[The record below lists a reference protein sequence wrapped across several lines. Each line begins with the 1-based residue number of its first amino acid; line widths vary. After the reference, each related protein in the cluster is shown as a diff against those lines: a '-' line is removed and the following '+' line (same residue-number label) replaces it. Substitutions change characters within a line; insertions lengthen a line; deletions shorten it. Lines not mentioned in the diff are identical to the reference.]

1 MELHFFLE
9 QLDGQRRELVHPVS
23 FSLVRS
29 ADTPADSL
37 KAEFMVPDAQDWE
50 QEIARV
56 ELQADGRRLFRGIC
70 DRQIVGLDSAGCRLT
85 VWARS
90 DAAVL
95 LDNEAI
101 PQEYS
106 CVTLDEMFAKHLAP
120 YGFQSDLEGE
130 GSLLGYQVGKGVS
143 EWEAFSTFCQRALG
157 RSPHI
162 HLSRVSFRL
171 PGRARRTISS
181 GQAVSAVSRTV
192 RRSEVISQVLL
203 RDELGRYSTA
213 LENEAA
219 RGLQILR
226 RRCMI
231 PGAQW
236 ANTAQ
241 DARLK
246 MQQSMQ
252 ERIQWEIELPRLVD
266 WELGDQV
273 SGELAGLAFR
283 GNIVYQELHFSGQGE
298 SSLLILE

>member
-50 QEIARV
+50 QEIARI

-157 RSPHI
+157 RSPHV

-231 PGAQW
+231 PNA
-236 ANTAQ
+236 AQ

-246 MQQSMQ
+246 MQQSMR

-283 GNIVYQELHFSGQGE
+283 GNIVYQELRFSGQGE

>member
-1 MELHFFLE
+1 M
-9 QLDGQRRELVHPVS
+9 
-23 FSLVRS
+23 
-29 ADTPADSL
+29 
-37 KAEFMVPDAQDWE
+37 
-50 QEIARV
+50 
-56 ELQADGRRLFRGIC
+56 
-70 DRQIVGLDSAGCRLT
+70 
-85 VWARS
+85 
-90 DAAVL
+90 
-95 LDNEAI
+95 
-101 PQEYS
+101 
-106 CVTLDEMFAKHLAP
+106 
-120 YGFQSDLEGE
+120 
-130 GSLLGYQVGKGVS
+130 S

-231 PGAQW
+231 PDAQW
-236 ANTAQ
+236 ANAAQ

-246 MQQSMQ
+246 MQQSMR

>member
-1 MELHFFLE
+1 M
-9 QLDGQRRELVHPVS
+9 
-23 FSLVRS
+23 
-29 ADTPADSL
+29 
-37 KAEFMVPDAQDWE
+37 
-50 QEIARV
+50 
-56 ELQADGRRLFRGIC
+56 
-70 DRQIVGLDSAGCRLT
+70 GLNSAGCRLT

-157 RSPHI
+157 RSPHV

-236 ANTAQ
+236 ANAAQ

-246 MQQSMQ
+246 MQQSMRG
-252 ERIQWEIELPRLVD
+252 RIQWEIELPRLVD

-283 GNIVYQELHFSGQGE
+283 GNIVYQELRFSGQRE

>member
-1 MELHFFLE
+1 M
-9 QLDGQRRELVHPVS
+9 VS
-23 FSLVRS
+23 
-29 ADTPADSL
+29 
-37 KAEFMVPDAQDWE
+37 DAQDWE
-50 QEIARV
+50 QEIARI
-56 ELQADGRRLFRGIC
+56 ELQAEGKRLFRGIC
-70 DRQIVGLDSAGCRLT
+70 DRQIVEVSGAGCRLT

-130 GSLLGYQVGKGVS
+130 GSLLGYQIGKGVS
-143 EWEAFSTFCQRALG
+143 EWEAFSTFCQRVLG
-157 RSPHI
+157 RSPHV

-171 PGRARRTISS
+171 PGRARRTISN

-236 ANTAQ
+236 ANAAQ

-246 MQQSMQ
+246 MQQSMR

>member
-1 MELHFFLE
+1 M
-9 QLDGQRRELVHPVS
+9 S
-23 FSLVRS
+23 
-29 ADTPADSL
+29 
-37 KAEFMVPDAQDWE
+37 K
-50 QEIARV
+50 
-56 ELQADGRRLFRGIC
+56 
-70 DRQIVGLDSAGCRLT
+70 
-85 VWARS
+85 
-90 DAAVL
+90 
-95 LDNEAI
+95 
-101 PQEYS
+101 
-106 CVTLDEMFAKHLAP
+106 
-120 YGFQSDLEGE
+120 
-130 GSLLGYQVGKGVS
+130 
-143 EWEAFSTFCQRALG
+143 
-157 RSPHI
+157 
-162 HLSRVSFRL
+162 
-171 PGRARRTISS
+171 
-181 GQAVSAVSRTV
+181 TV

-236 ANTAQ
+236 TNAAQ

-246 MQQSMQ
+246 MQQSMR

-283 GNIVYQELHFSGQGE
+283 GNIVYQELRFSGQGE

>member
-1 MELHFFLE
+1 MELRFFLE
-9 QLDGQRRELVHPVS
+9 QLDGRRRELEHPAS

-37 KAEFMVPDAQDWE
+37 KAVFLIPDARDWE
-50 QEIARV
+50 QEIARI
-56 ELQADGRRLFRGIC
+56 ELQADGRRLFRGSC

-130 GSLLGYQVGKGVS
+130 GRLLDYQVGKGMS
-143 EWEAFSTFCQRALG
+143 EWEAFATFCQRALG
-157 RSPHI
+157 RTPHV
-162 HLSRVSFRL
+162 HLSRVSFQL
-171 PGRARRTISS
+171 PGRARRTLPA
-181 GQAVSAVSRTV
+181 GQAVSTVSRTV

-203 RDELGRYSTA
+203 RDELGHYSTV
-213 LENEAA
+213 LESEAA

-231 PGAQW
+231 PSAQW
-236 ANTAQ
+236 TNAAQ
-241 DARLK
+241 DAQLK
-246 MQQSMQ
+246 MQQSMR

-273 SGELAGLAFR
+273 SGEIAGLAFR
-283 GNIVYQELHFSGQGE
+283 GNIVYQELGFSGQGE
-298 SSLLILE
+298 SSVLILE

>member
-37 KAEFMVPDAQDWE
+37 KAEFMVPDAQDWK
-50 QEIARV
+50 QEIARI

-157 RSPHI
+157 RSPHV

-192 RRSEVISQVLL
+192 RRSEVRCCCATSW
-203 RDELGRYSTA
+203 GGTA
-213 LENEAA
+213 P
-219 RGLQILR
+219 RWKTR
-226 RRCMI
+226 RRAGCRFCG
-231 PGAQW
+231 GA
-236 ANTAQ
+236 A
-241 DARLK
+241 
-246 MQQSMQ
+246 
-252 ERIQWEIELPRLVD
+252 
-266 WELGDQV
+266 
-273 SGELAGLAFR
+273 
-283 GNIVYQELHFSGQGE
+283 
-298 SSLLILE
+298 

>member
-50 QEIARV
+50 QEIARI

-130 GSLLGYQVGKGVS
+130 GSLLGFQ
-143 EWEAFSTFCQRALG
+143 
-157 RSPHI
+157 
-162 HLSRVSFRL
+162 L

-236 ANTAQ
+236 ANAAQ

-246 MQQSMQ
+246 MQQSMR

-273 SGELAGLAFR
+273 SGELSGLAFR
-283 GNIVYQELHFSGQGE
+283 GNIVYQELRFSGQGE

>member
-9 QLDGQRRELVHPVS
+9 QLDGQRRKLVHPVS

-29 ADTPADSL
+29 A
-37 KAEFMVPDAQDWE
+37 
-50 QEIARV
+50 EIARI

-106 CVTLDEMFAKHLAP
+106 CVTLDEMFVKHLAP

-143 EWEAFSTFCQRALG
+143 EWEAFSTF
-157 RSPHI
+157 
-162 HLSRVSFRL
+162 SFRL
-171 PGRARRTISS
+171 PGRGQRILPN

-231 PGAQW
+231 PSAQW
-236 ANTAQ
+236 TNAAQ

-246 MQQSMQ
+246 MQQSMR

-283 GNIVYQELHFSGQGE
+283 GNIVYQELRFSGQGE